1 MVDCFIK
8 KGVNK
13 AKYKLLLVVMKILGP
28 KRKQFYQ
35 TDLNVLDN
43 FFEKE
48 FSIAIDIRSSI
59 PLILEL
65 NRLCDKVSDF

>member
-1 MVDCFIK
+1 MVDCIIK

-13 AKYKLLLVVMKILGP
+13 AKYKLLLVVMKILRP

-43 FFEKE
+43 FYEKE

-59 PLILEL
+59 PLILEI

>member
-13 AKYKLLLVVMKILGP
+13 AKYKLLLVVMKILRP

>member
-1 MVDCFIK
+1 
-8 KGVNK
+8 
-13 AKYKLLLVVMKILGP
+13 MKD

-35 TDLNVLDN
+35 TDLNVLDD
-43 FFEKE
+43 FIEKE
-48 FSIAIDIRSSI
+48 VSIAIDIRNII